1 MKSQIGGDVSVR
13 PSGIEAIV
21 IVSYGDGLP
30 GRAKKIDLLADR
42 LGDRYGHPIVVPC
55 CAVSHGA
62 QLSEAFWKC
71 VRVGARRIIII
82 PYVFSLDA
90 REIWELAHIIQAET
104 RKLKDV
110 NVVIG
115 RSLGFDESL
124 IHLVEKRILES
135 REFPDVRE
143 LTLVKRGE
151 YSDALWH

>member
-1 MKSQIGGDVSVR
+1 MR

-21 IVSYGDGLP
+21 IVGYGDGIP
-30 GRAKKIDLLADR
+30 GRAKNIDLLADR
-42 LGDRYGHPIVVPC
+42 LGDRYGHPIVVTC
-55 CAVSHGA
+55 CAASHGS
-62 QLSEAFWKC
+62 QLSEAVWKC
-71 VRVGARRIIII
+71 VRAGARRIMVI

-90 REIWELAHIIQAET
+90 REIWELAHIIQEET

-124 IHLVEKRILES
+124 IHVVEKRILES

-143 LTLVKRGE
+143 LTLVKREE

>member
-1 MKSQIGGDVSVR
+1 M
-13 PSGIEAIV
+13 EAIV
-21 IVSYGDGLP
+21 IVGYGNGMP
-30 GRAKKIDLLADR
+30 GSAKNIDLLAER
-42 LGDRYGHPIVVPC
+42 LGERYGHPIVVPC
-55 CAVSHGA
+55 CAVSQGQ

-71 VRVGARRIIII
+71 VRGGATRILVV

-90 REIWELAHIIQAET
+90 REISDLAHIIQEET

-124 IHLVEKRILES
+124 IHVVEKRILES
-135 REFPDVRE
+135 KEFPDVRE

>member
-1 MKSQIGGDVSVR
+1 M
-13 PSGIEAIV
+13 EAIV
-21 IVSYGDGLP
+21 IVGYGDGML
-30 GRAKKIDLLADR
+30 GSAKNMDLLAEG
-42 LGDRYGHPIVVPC
+42 LGERYGHPIVLAC
-55 CAVSHGA
+55 CAVSHDT

-71 VRVGARRIIII
+71 VRGGARRIVVI
-82 PYVFSLDA
+82 PYAFSLDA
-90 REIWELAHIIQAET
+90 QEISDLAHIIQEET

-124 IHLVEKRILES
+124 IHIVEKRISES
-135 REFPDVRE
+135 EEFPDVRE

>member
-1 MKSQIGGDVSVR
+1 M
-13 PSGIEAIV
+13 EAIV
-21 IVSYGDGLP
+21 IAGYGDGMP
-30 GRAKKIDLLADR
+30 GRVKNIDLLAER
-42 LGDRYGHPIVVPC
+42 LGERYGHPIVVPC
-55 CAVSHGA
+55 CAVSHGS
-62 QLSEAFWKC
+62 QLSEALWKC
-71 VRVGARRIIII
+71 VRRGATRILVV

-90 REIWELAHIIQAET
+90 REISELAHIIQEET

-124 IHLVEKRILES
+124 IHAVEKRISES
-135 REFPDVRE
+135 KKFPDVRE